1 MGKLPYEKK
10 RAILQY
16 LDSADKMDMK
26 GNFLRKI
33 EWLNPNQIQSG
44 LKKMGLG
51 TIGRDEITLFL
62 NECFVTEKKYVD
74 KREPSKKDPDSELK
88 AQNEYKLLDSGRE
101 LLQIMNSP
109 TMDFINKRIKESS

>member
-16 LDSADKMDMK
+16 IDSAEKTDIK

-33 EWLNPNQIQSG
+33 EWLNPNQIQAG

-62 NECFVTEKKYVD
+62 NQCFENEEKYVD

-88 AQNEYKLLDSGRE
+88 AQNEYKLLDSGKE
-101 LLQIMNSP
+101 LLAIMSNP
-109 TMDFINKRIKESS
+109 ITDFINKRIKE

>member
-16 LDSADKMDMK
+16 LDSAEKTDIK
-26 GNFLRKI
+26 GNFLRKV

-51 TIGRDEITLFL
+51 TVGRDEITIFL
-62 NECFVTEKKYVD
+62 NECFENEEKFVD
-74 KREPSKKDPDSELK
+74 KREPSRKDPDSELK

-101 LLQIMNSP
+101 LLEDMKKP
-109 TMDFINKRIKESS
+109 RMDFINKRIKE